1 MPAKSVNGYQEATRT
16 IVGKFESL
24 QGKLDRL
31 HKLQAQIIQS
41 EGLKSEDELKLCQ
54 ASRIRVSDSFTQAEK
69 VFTQITKDHEKK
81 GSRSYAIAAAQPETC
96 LSDRAPQLN
105 RKIKPVVVPS
115 SSVEWLSFKPELVSD
130 LREARFGEGPSY
142 KSWVMRDLSN
152 GLQDDF
158 LAVST
163 HLAKLQSKPQS
174 LTTSAAQQ
182 VQTSPSALAL
192 SLSRH
197 IAPKA
202 NLNAEAKLP
211 MEEKLWVQSKLLSS
225 PIPESEG
232 EFEEFT
238 RTEQAFIKPNIFDVD
253 MQYKEY
259 LQRTPFLGTA
269 PGQPVL
275 LATPPCSSGR

>member
-31 HKLQAQIIQS
+31 HELQAQIIES
-41 EGLKSEDELKLCQ
+41 EGLKPEEELK
-54 ASRIRVSDSFTQAEK
+54 ASRIRVSDSFTRAEK
-69 VFTQITKDHEKK
+69 VFTNQITNDLEKK
-81 GSRSYAIAAAQPETC
+81 GPRSFAIAATQPETC
-96 LSDRAPQLN
+96 LSDRAPQLH
-105 RKIKPVVVPS
+105 REIKPVVVPS

-158 LAVST
+158 LAAST

-182 VQTSPSALAL
+182 VQTSPSSLAL
-192 SLSRH
+192 SLSRR

-211 MEEKLWVQSKLLSS
+211 MEEKLWVQSKLLTS
-225 PIPESEG
+225 PIPESESA
-232 EFEEFT
+232 FEEFT
-238 RTEQAFIKPNIFDVD
+238 RTEQAFIKPNILDVD

-259 LQRTPFLGTA
+259 LQRTPSLGTA
-269 PGQPVL
+269 PGQSVL